1 MDKLEHLEIS
11 YKDISAIDND
21 NQEIEE
27 AIGKLKWLQSL
38 IFYHHSHPE
47 KNPLNFKAESLKT
60 LSIYWSPAND
70 SVMKEFCESLL
81 NFRGLRI
88 FRFHHV
94 SCKKLSGEVLIQFF
108 QALGGLVHLKELECE
123 VMFFPQAE
131 IIYEE
136 IGRTLQVLKELKKIK
151 LGCINFSEKPICEI
165 IIIDQ
170 TRNLELFTSGIFES
184 RGWSHK

>member
-60 LSIYWSPAND
+60 LEIVWIPPND

-81 NFRGLRI
+81 NFRGLSI
-88 FRFHHV
+88 FRLPLW
-94 SCKKLSGEVLIQFF
+94 CINLSGEVLIQIL
-108 QALGGLVHLKELECE
+108 QALGGLVHLQELECQA
-123 VMFFPQAE
+123 MYLPQAQ

-136 IGRTLQVLKELKKIK
+136 IGRALQVLKELKKIK

-170 TRNLELFTSGIFES
+170 TRNLELFTSGIFVS
-184 RGWSHK
+184 